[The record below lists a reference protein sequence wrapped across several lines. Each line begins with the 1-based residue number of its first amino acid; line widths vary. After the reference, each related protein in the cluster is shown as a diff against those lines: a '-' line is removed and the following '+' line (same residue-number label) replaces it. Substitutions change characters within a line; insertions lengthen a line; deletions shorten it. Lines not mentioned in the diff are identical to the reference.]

1 MKLIFLNT
9 YIIAVKE
16 TSKPSEPSA
25 HYLCLLPLT
34 LVEGIYRVPY
44 MGFWVPSTG
53 FKKQDGGFESKL
65 SPIYGILS
73 PVYGILSPV
82 DGIHRESRRRDSE
95 SRRRDGIRD
104 NPVYG
109 ILSPTYGILG
119 FTVYVL
125 YWKIARNQFVQ
136 IYRETR
142 S

>member
-34 LVEGIYRVPY
+34 L
-44 MGFWVPSTG
+44 STG
-53 FKKQDGGFESKL
+53 FKKQDGGYESNL
-65 SPIYGILS
+65 
-73 PVYGILSPV
+73 
-82 DGIHRESRRRDSE
+82 ESHIWDSE

-104 NPVYG
+104 NPIYG

-119 FTVYVL
+119 FTV
-125 YWKIARNQFVQ
+125 QC
-136 IYRETR
+136 
-142 S
+142 

>member
-34 LVEGIYRVPY
+34 L
-44 MGFWVPSTG
+44 STG
-53 FKKQDGGFESKL
+53 FKKQDGGFESKTQSHIWDSESRL
-65 SPIYGILS
+65 RDSES
-73 PVYGILSPV
+73 RRRDS
-82 DGIHRESRRRDSE
+82 RESRRRDSE

-109 ILSPTYGILG
+109 ILSPTYGILR
-119 FTVYVL
+119 FTV
-125 YWKIARNQFVQ
+125 
-136 IYRETR
+136 
-142 S
+142 

>member
-34 LVEGIYRVPY
+34 L
-44 MGFWVPSTG
+44 STG
-53 FKKQDGGFESKL
+53 FKKQDGGFESKTQSHIWDSESRL
-65 SPIYGILS
+65 RLINSL
-73 PVYGILSPV
+73 
-82 DGIHRESRRRDSE
+82 ESRRRDSE

-109 ILSPTYGILG
+109 ILSPTYGILR
-119 FTVYVL
+119 FTVYD
-125 YWKIARNQFVQ
+125 
-136 IYRETR
+136 T
-142 S
+142 